1 MLKIFELR
9 TYTLHVGKLSA
20 AMKIY
25 EDLGWPALKKYKD
38 NIIRYYIG
46 DVGALNQIIHVWQ
59 FQDDNSRRKLWKTIY
74 SDKDFIKFAS
84 EFRPLVLTQENKLM
98 TAAPWTPY
106 ETAQEN
112 IMQKNKYNIAVI
124 PGDGIGTEV
133 MPEALKVFQD

>member
-1 MLKIFELR
+1 MKIFELR

-20 AMKIY
+20 AIKIY
-25 EDLGWPALKKYKD
+25 EELGWPALKKYEA

-59 FQDDNSRRKLWKTIY
+59 FQDDNSRRELWKTIY
-74 SDKDFIKFAS
+74 NDKEFMRFAS

-106 ETAQEN
+106 ETN
-112 IMQKNKYNIAVI
+112 
-124 PGDGIGTEV
+124 
-133 MPEALKVFQD
+133 